1 MSAVPAAALPHPRKV
16 RRSVREVVERP
27 LMIAAVVGV
36 AMALIFAVTPLSGVL
51 GWALCTY
58 VGFVVLDSFDC
69 YRTDGPVVAKD
80 RIATVLVSTAG
91 LCTVVPLIL
100 IVAYVLSKGLHGVT
114 RSFFTETLEK
124 VGPADPATV
133 GGAKHAI
140 IGTIEQVGLA
150 TILATPL
157 GLMTAVH
164 LTESRGRLAR
174 VTRVLVDA
182 MSGIPSIVAGLFIY
196 TMWVVR
202 FHEGFSGLAAAMALS
217 VLMLPTVART
227 AEEVIKLVPNG
238 LRESSLALGAPE
250 WKTTLRIILP
260 AARSGLVTATVL
272 GVSRIAGETAP
283 LLMTAFGSDSV
294 NTNPWHGA
302 QSALPLF
309 AFQRVRN
316 AIPTQIARGWA
327 GALVLIV
334 LVLSLFT
341 LARAPGGRG
350 VSPRHWRR
358 EPPKTAARGR
368 KGP

>member
-1 MSAVPAAALPHPRKV
+1 HADREHRRPPDREQDEQGEDGVTATIPAPALPQPRKV
-16 RRSVREVVERP
+16 RQSPRELLERP
-27 LMIAAVVGV
+27 LQLLAIVGV
-36 AMALIFAVTPLSGVL
+36 FMALLFALTPLSGVL
-51 GWALCTY
+51 GWSICTY
-58 VGFVVLDSFDC
+58 AGFIGLDAFDH
-69 YRTDGPVVAKD
+69 YRSHGKVVAKD
-80 RIATVLVSTAG
+80 RVATMLVGTAG
-91 LCTVVPLIL
+91 LCTIVPLIL
-100 IVAYVLSKGLHGVT
+100 IVFYVVSKGLPGIT
-114 RSFFTETLEK
+114 KAFFTETLEQA
-124 VGPADPATV
+124 GPADPATV

-140 IGTIEQVGLA
+140 IGTFEQVGLA
-150 TILATPL
+150 TVLATPL
-157 GLMTAVH
+157 GLLTAIH

-202 FHEGFSGLAAAMALS
+202 FHEGFSGLAAAMALA

-250 WKTTLRIILP
+250 WKTTVRIILP

-302 QSALPLF
+302 QSAL
-309 AFQRVRN
+309 
-316 AIPTQIARGWA
+316 
-327 GALVLIV
+327 
-334 LVLSLFT
+334 
-341 LARAPGGRG
+341 
-350 VSPRHWRR
+350 
-358 EPPKTAARGR
+358 
-368 KGP
+368 

>member
-1 MSAVPAAALPHPRKV
+1 MSTVLPPPRKV
-16 RRSVREVVERP
+16 RRSVRESVERP
-27 LMIAAVVGV
+27 LLILALVGA
-36 AMALIFAVTPLSGVL
+36 AMAAIFALTPLSGL
-51 GWALCTY
+51 AGWALCTY
-58 VGFVVLDSFDC
+58 AGFVVADSFDV
-69 YRTDGPVVAKD
+69 YRSDGPVVAKD

-91 LCTVVPLIL
+91 LCTVVPLVL
-100 IVAYVLSKGLHGVT
+100 IVAYVVGKGLHGIT
-114 RSFFTETLEK
+114 KSFFTETLES

-140 IGTIEQVGLA
+140 IGTLEQVGLA
-150 TILATPL
+150 TLIATPL
-157 GLMTAVH
+157 GLLTAVH
-164 LTESRGRLAR
+164 LAESTGRLAR

-202 FHEGFSGLAAAMALS
+202 FHEGFSGWAAAMSLA

-227 AEEVIKLVPNG
+227 AEEVIKLVPSG

-250 WKTTLRIILP
+250 WRTTLRIVLP

-334 LVLSLFT
+334 LVLTLFT
-341 LARAPGGRG
+341 LARA
-350 VSPRHWRR
+350 V
-358 EPPKTAARGR
+358 AARGR
-368 KGP
+368 KGR

>member
-1 MSAVPAAALPHPRKV
+1 QQLRRGGRRPAPRPGGRRPGAVRDHPHRQHRRPDHREPDQQGKDGGLTVSAVPAAALPQPRKV

-36 AMALIFAVTPLSGVL
+36 
-51 GWALCTY
+51 
-58 VGFVVLDSFDC
+58 
-69 YRTDGPVVAKD
+69 
-80 RIATVLVSTAG
+80 
-91 LCTVVPLIL
+91 
-100 IVAYVLSKGLHGVT
+100 
-114 RSFFTETLEK
+114 
-124 VGPADPATV
+124 
-133 GGAKHAI
+133 AKHAI

-182 MSGIPSIVAGLFIY
+182 MSGIPSIVAGLYIY

-260 AARSGLVTATVL
+260 AARSG
-272 GVSRIAGETAP
+272 
-283 LLMTAFGSDSV
+283 
-294 NTNPWHGA
+294 
-302 QSALPLF
+302 
-309 AFQRVRN
+309 
-316 AIPTQIARGWA
+316 
-327 GALVLIV
+327 
-334 LVLSLFT
+334 
-341 LARAPGGRG
+341 
-350 VSPRHWRR
+350 
-358 EPPKTAARGR
+358 
-368 KGP
+368 

>member
-1 MSAVPAAALPHPRKV
+1 VAGTVPAPAPPAARKV
-16 RRSVREVVERP
+16 GPSVGDAVERP
-27 LMIAAVVGV
+27 LTIAAVVGA
-36 AMALIFAVTPLSGVL
+36 AMALLFAVTPLSGLV

-58 VGFVVLDSFDC
+58 VGFVLADAFDC
-69 YRTDGPVVAKD
+69 YRTDGSVLAKD
-80 RIATVLVSTAG
+80 RVATILVATAG
-91 LCTVVPLIL
+91 LCTVVPLVL
-100 IVAYVLSKGLHGVT
+100 IVAYVVGKGLPGIT
-114 RSFFTETLEK
+114 TSFFTDTLEK
-124 VGPADPATV
+124 VGPTDPATV
-133 GGAKHAI
+133 GGARHAI

-150 TILATPL
+150 TALATPL
-157 GLMTAVH
+157 GLLTAVH
-164 LTESRGRLAR
+164 LAQSRGRLAR

-182 MSGIPSIVAGLFIY
+182 MSGIPSVVAGLFIY

-202 FHEGFSGLAAAMALS
+202 FHEGFSGLAAAMSLS

-227 AEEVIKLVPNG
+227 AEEVIKLVPGG

-250 WKTTLRIILP
+250 WRTTLRIILP

-294 NTNPWHGA
+294 NANPWHGA

-334 LVLSLFT
+334 LVLVLFT
-341 LARAPGGRG
+341 LAR
-350 VSPRHWRR
+350 VV
-358 EPPKTAARGR
+358 AARGR
-368 KGP
+368 KGLR

>member
-1 MSAVPAAALPHPRKV
+1 MAVTIPAPALPQPRKV
-16 RRSVREVVERP
+16 RRTPREVAERP
-27 LMIAAVVGV
+27 AMILAAVGA
-36 AMALIFAVTPLSGVL
+36 AMALIFAVTPLSGIP

-58 VGFVVLDSFDC
+58 VGFVVADSFDC
-69 YRTDGPVVAKD
+69 YRTEGAVVAKD
-80 RIATVLVSTAG
+80 RVATVLIATAG
-91 LCTVVPLIL
+91 VCTVEPLIL
-100 IVAYVLSKGLHGVT
+100 IVAYVVRKGLHGVT
-114 RSFFTETLEK
+114 KSFFTETLEK
-124 VGPADPATV
+124 VGPSDPATV

-140 IGTIEQVGLA
+140 IGTVEQVGLA
-150 TILATPL
+150 TLLATPL

-164 LTESRGRLAR
+164 LTESKGRLAR

-196 TMWVVR
+196 TMWIVR
-202 FHEGFSGLAAAMALS
+202 FHEGFSGLAAAMALA

-250 WKTTLRIILP
+250 WKTTLKIILP

-283 LLMTAFGSDSV
+283 LLMTAFGSDAV

-334 LVLSLFT
+334 LVLTLFT
-341 LARAPGGRG
+341 LARA
-350 VSPRHWRR
+350 V
-358 EPPKTAARGR
+358 AARGR
-368 KGP
+368 KASR

>member
-1 MSAVPAAALPHPRKV
+1 PQRDRGRGHARPRPGAGRDDRHRPDPGLQLQDHDPDPRPRRGLGGRPHRQQLRRGGRRPAPRPGGRRPGAVRDHPHRQHRRPDHREPDQQGKDGGLTVSAVPAAALPQPRKV

-36 AMALIFAVTPLSGVL
+36 AMALIFAVTLLSGVL

-196 TMWVVR
+196 
-202 FHEGFSGLAAAMALS
+202 
-217 VLMLPTVART
+217 
-227 AEEVIKLVPNG
+227 
-238 LRESSLALGAPE
+238 
-250 WKTTLRIILP
+250 
-260 AARSGLVTATVL
+260 
-272 GVSRIAGETAP
+272 
-283 LLMTAFGSDSV
+283 
-294 NTNPWHGA
+294 
-302 QSALPLF
+302 
-309 AFQRVRN
+309 
-316 AIPTQIARGWA
+316 
-327 GALVLIV
+327 
-334 LVLSLFT
+334 
-341 LARAPGGRG
+341 
-350 VSPRHWRR
+350 
-358 EPPKTAARGR
+358 
-368 KGP
+368 

>member
-1 MSAVPAAALPHPRKV
+1 VAATLPAAALPQPRKL
-16 RRSVREVVERP
+16 RRSFREAVERP
-27 LMIAAVVGV
+27 LLTATAVGV
-36 AMALIFAVTPLSGVL
+36 AMALIFAVTPLSGL
-51 GWALCTY
+51 PGWALCTY
-58 VGFVVLDSFDC
+58 VGFVVADAFDC

-80 RIATVLVSTAG
+80 RIATILVSTAG
-91 LCTVVPLIL
+91 VCTVVPLIL
-100 IVAYVLSKGLHGVT
+100 IVAYVVSKGLHGVT
-114 RSFFTETLEK
+114 KAFFTETLEK
-124 VGPADPATV
+124 VGPNDPATV
-133 GGAKHAI
+133 GGGKHAI

-150 TILATPL
+150 ALLATPL

-164 LTESRGRLAR
+164 LTQSRGRLAQ

-316 AIPTQIARGWA
+316 AIPSQIARGWA
-327 GALVLIV
+327 GALVLIM
-334 LVLSLFT
+334 LVLALFT
-341 LARAPGGRG
+341 LARA
-350 VSPRHWRR
+350 V
-358 EPPKTAARGR
+358 AARGR

>member
-1 MSAVPAAALPHPRKV
+1 MSAVFAPELPPARKI
-16 RRSVREVVERP
+16 RRSVREAVERP
-27 LMIAAVVGV
+27 LWIAAAVGAAV
-36 AMALIFAVTPLSGVL
+36 ALLFAVTPLSGLL

-58 VGFVVLDSFDC
+58 VGFVVLDAADC
-69 YRTDGPVVAKD
+69 YRSDGLVAAKD
-80 RIATVLVSTAG
+80 RVATILVATAG
-91 LCTVVPLIL
+91 LCTVVPLVL
-100 IVAYVLSKGLHGVT
+100 IVAYVVSKGLPGIGK
-114 RSFFTETLEK
+114 SFFTETLEK

-150 TILATPL
+150 TVLATPL

-202 FHEGFSGLAAAMALS
+202 FHEGFSGVAAAMALS

-227 AEEVIKLVPNG
+227 AEEVIKLVPTG

-250 WKTTLRIILP
+250 WRTTLRIILP

-294 NTNPWHGA
+294 NANPWHGA

-327 GALVLIV
+327 GALVLIG
-334 LVLSLFT
+334 LVLALFT
-341 LARAPGGRG
+341 LARA
-350 VSPRHWRR
+350 V
-358 EPPKTAARGR
+358 AARGR
-368 KGP
+368 KGLR

>member
-1 MSAVPAAALPHPRKV
+1 VIGAPASALPQPRKV
-16 RRSVREVVERP
+16 RRSAREILERP
-27 LMIAAVVGV
+27 LVIAGAVGL
-36 AMALIFAVTPLSGVL
+36 AMALIFAVTPLSGVF

-58 VGFVVLDSFDC
+58 VGFVALDAFDS

-80 RIATVLVSTAG
+80 RVATVLVATAG
-91 LCTVVPLIL
+91 LCTVVPLVM
-100 IVAYVLSKGLHGVT
+100 IVVYVTGKGLGGIT
-114 RSFFTETLEK
+114 KAFFTETLES
-124 VGPADPATV
+124 VGPSDPASV

-150 TILATPL
+150 TLLATPL

-196 TMWVVR
+196 TMWIVR

-250 WKTTLRIILP
+250 WKTTMKIILP
-260 AARSGLVTATVL
+260 AARSGLVTAVVL

-283 LLMTAFGSDSV
+283 LLMTAFGSDAV
-294 NTNPWHGA
+294 NTNPWKGP

-316 AIPTQIARGWA
+316 AVPTQIARGWA

-334 LVLSLFT
+334 LVLTLFT
-341 LARAPGGRG
+341 LARA
-350 VSPRHWRR
+350 VS
-358 EPPKTAARGR
+358 ARGR
-368 KGP
+368 KVAR

>member
-1 MSAVPAAALPHPRKV
+1 VTAVPVPAAALPQPRKV
-16 RRSVREVVERP
+16 RRSVQEIVARP
-27 LMIAAVVGV
+27 LTIAALVGG
-36 AMALIFAVTPLSGVL
+36 AMALLFAVTPLSGVP

-58 VGFVVLDSFDC
+58 VGFVVADSFDI
-69 YRTDGPVVAKD
+69 YRTDGAVAAKD

-91 LCTVVPLIL
+91 VCTVVPLVL
-100 IVAYVLSKGLHGVT
+100 IVAYVVSQGLHGVT
-114 RSFFTETLEK
+114 KAFFTETLER

-140 IGTIEQVGLA
+140 IGTFEQVGLA

-164 LTESRGRLAR
+164 LAESRGRLAR

-202 FHEGFSGLAAAMALS
+202 FGQGFSGLAAAMSLS

-294 NTNPWHGA
+294 NTNPLHGA

-334 LVLSLFT
+334 LVLTLFT
-341 LARAPGGRG
+341 LARA
-350 VSPRHWRR
+350 V
-358 EPPKTAARGR
+358 AARGR